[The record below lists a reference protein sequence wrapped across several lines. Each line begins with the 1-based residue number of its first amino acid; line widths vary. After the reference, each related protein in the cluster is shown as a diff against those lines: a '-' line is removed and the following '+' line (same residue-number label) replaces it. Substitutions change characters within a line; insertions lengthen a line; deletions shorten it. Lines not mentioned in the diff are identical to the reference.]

1 LSTLTKVLIVLLT
14 TFSIFLCG
22 IVVTYVANAENQ
34 RQKADNLQRRVGA
47 AEKNKEA
54 ADADLTAAKDAF
66 QKKEAD
72 LNGEI
77 AKLKADIT
85 EISAKAETLKTE
97 KAQAEQDK
105 AEQISKAAVDA
116 ELAKNTTKLHMD
128 DQDVIKKLEAER
140 TDLKKDIEDLNVALM
155 EKMTLLA
162 QFEEKN
168 RQLTEANQDISNR
181 LNQELQRVGLRPAA
195 PKVATP
201 ETGIAAPATALPVRD
216 IALKG
221 KVSAVDLQR
230 NVAAISI
237 GAASGVRTNM
247 TFHVTRGTDYICDI
261 VIQSTDPDRAVGQL
275 TFLDRNR
282 AEPQVGDAIST
293 NL

>member
-1 LSTLTKVLIVLLT
+1 MSTLTKVLIVLLT
-14 TFSIFLCG
+14 IFSIFLCG
-22 IVVTYVANAENQ
+22 IVVTYVANADNYRKTATDLKRSSDSAQ
-34 RQKADNLQRRVGA
+34 RLR
-47 AEKNKEA
+47 EA
-54 ADADLTAAKDAF
+54 ADADLAAAKEAF

-77 AKLKADIT
+77 AKLKADVT
-85 EISAKAETLKTE
+85 DLSARVETIRTE

-105 AEQISKAAVDA
+105 AEQIAKAAVDA
-116 ELAKNTTKLHMD
+116 ELARNTTKLHMD
-128 DQDVIKKLEAER
+128 DQDVIKKLEAEQ
-140 TDLKKDIEDLNVALM
+140 TDLKKDIEELNVALM

-162 QFEEKN
+162 QLEEKN
-168 RQLTEANQDISNR
+168 RQLIEANQEISNR
-181 LNQELQRVGLRPAA
+181 LAQDLQRVGLRPAT

-201 ETGIAAPATALPVRD
+201 ETGIAAPATIVPVRD

-221 KVSAVDLQR
+221 KVSAIDLQR

-237 GAASGVRTNM
+237 GSASGVRTNM
-247 TFHVTRGTDYICDI
+247 TFHVVRGTQYICDI